1 MRSPVSIFVGHKL
14 GSVLFSTGCLIIC
27 WVQFVFKDAVSD
39 HFSVINIKEYL
50 ETIDHQK
57 RATIPPVPQVPMT
70 E

>member
-14 GSVLFSTGCLIIC
+14 GSVLFPTGCLIIC

-39 HFSVINIKEYL
+39 HFLVMKIKEYL

-57 RATIPPVPQVPMT
+57 RATVPPFHRYP
-70 E
+70 